1 MDHHL
6 CILLWSKYS
15 PLSKQLMGAL
25 EASPINLTSTV
36 GLNLV
41 CIDNEDV
48 RERIIKAKQIDIS
61 SVPCILIVYPSGGVE
76 KYEGSGA
83 FEWIEET
90 VRKHMPP
97 QPPQPKPQPQPQSPQ
112 PPPQPSQPKERKKYN
127 HRQPIEEESDS
138 SEEEYIKRKPRK
150 KSSKN
155 KAKNTSD
162 QMSSTAIEDLDDEEI
177 LDSELPHRP
186 PVAVRSGPNN
196 YEFTSEFGEESEPNR
211 DMSSRTKP
219 NTQSTS
225 GNSNLMAQAM
235 AMQKERE
242 AGDPK
247 NPRQMGDVTGERPV

>member
-6 CILLWSKYS
+6 CVLLWSKYS
-15 PLSKQLMGAL
+15 PLSKQLIGAL

-36 GLNLV
+36 GLNPV
-41 CIDNEDV
+41 CIDNEDI

-61 SVPCILIVYPSGGVE
+61 SVPCVLIVYPSGGVE

-97 QPPQPKPQPQPQSPQ
+97 QPPPQPEPQPKPQPPQ
-112 PPPQPSQPKERKKYN
+112 PLPQPSQQPKERKKYSR
-127 HRQPIEEESDS
+127 RQQIEESDS
-138 SEEEYIKRKPRK
+138 SDEEYIERKPRK
-150 KSSKN
+150 NSSKN
-155 KAKNTSD
+155 KAKISK
-162 QMSSTAIEDLDDEEI
+162 MSSTAIEDLDDEEI
-177 LDSELPHRP
+177 LDSELPQRP
-186 PVAVRSGPNN
+186 PVGVRSGPNN
-196 YEFTSEFGEESEPNR
+196 YEFTSEFGKESEPNR

-219 NTQSTS
+219 NTQSTT